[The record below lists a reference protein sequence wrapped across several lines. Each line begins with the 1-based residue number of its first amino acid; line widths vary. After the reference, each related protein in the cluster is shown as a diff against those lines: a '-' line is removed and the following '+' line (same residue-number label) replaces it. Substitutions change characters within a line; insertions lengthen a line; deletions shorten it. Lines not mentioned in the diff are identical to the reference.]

1 LPGGCPACLGWLQR
15 GEGGRPGPQRR
26 PERVEH
32 RQPPSPALAWIG
44 FRAGGL
50 ALSCDRD
57 IDEPLGVAMR
67 KIVLT
72 AALLIMAMPVAFHHW
87 IL

>member
-1 LPGGCPACLGWLQR
+1 
-15 GEGGRPGPQRR
+15 
-26 PERVEH
+26 
-32 RQPPSPALAWIG
+32 
-44 FRAGGL
+44 
-50 ALSCDRD
+50 
-57 IDEPLGVAMR
+57 MR